1 MIVLTNISK
10 KINHQQVLQ
19 DVSLTV
25 NAGDVFALLGP
36 NGSGKTTLM
45 RTLLGLLKPDAGQ
58 IELFNQTLS
67 PDKRPNLLLNIGV
80 QNDGNLYEN
89 LTVIENLTLWGEIYQ
104 MSQAMITQRIT
115 ELSHMFHLENYL
127 KMPVG
132 RLSKGNR
139 QKVLL
144 ARAMFHQPKLLIL
157 DEPTSGLD
165 PESIDEFYGYINMLK
180 RQGVTII
187 MCMHYLYGLD
197 DVIDSLAI
205 LKKGRILASGKV
217 ETLLN
222 QQQQFEF
229 EGCFDVTQLTDLSQF
244 GQLEVCNDHQL
255 VMTFSHKEQVAQ
267 VIKYLCANDQDI
279 YSVTRKKETVKDIYF
294 RLIGG
299 A

>member
-1 MIVLTNISK
+1 
-10 KINHQQVLQ
+10 
-19 DVSLTV
+19 V

-45 RTLLGLLKPDAGQ
+45 RTLLGLLKPDIGQ
-58 IELFNQTLS
+58 IELFNQILS
-67 PDKRPNLLLNIGV
+67 AELRPTLLLNIGV

-104 MSQAMITQRIT
+104 MSQATITQRIA

-127 KMPVG
+127 NMPVG
-132 RLSKGNR
+132 HLSKGNR

-165 PESIDEFYGYINMLK
+165 PESIDEFFGYIKMLK
-180 RQGVTII
+180 QQGVTII

-197 DVIDSLAI
+197 NVIDSLAI
-205 LKKGRILASGKV
+205 LKNGHILASGKV
-217 ETLLN
+217 ENLLS

-229 EGCFDVTQLTDLSQF
+229 VGYFHQSSLREICQF
-244 GQLEVCNDHQL
+244 GKVELINENKFLITV
-255 VMTFSHKEQVAQ
+255 SEKENVSK
-267 VIKYLCANDQDI
+267 VIKYLCHQDNEI
-279 YSVTRKKETVKDIYF
+279 YEVIHKKETVKDIYF

>member
-45 RTLLGLLKPDAGQ
+45 RTLLGLLKPDTGQ
-58 IELFNQTLS
+58 IELFNQILS

-104 MSQAMITQRIT
+104 MSQATITQRIT

-205 LKKGRILASGKV
+205 LKKGYILASGKV